1 MGLFSDLIQK
11 LNPVQPALRAR
22 EPIASSGVEVIAVN
36 EAYSRIEIVRRA
48 FDMIIGACT
57 DIPYKVDGGAAKKI
71 DKILNWS
78 PNPFES
84 QVQVFRKAYMDF
96 LIDGNAFFYYDGS
109 NIFHLPATQVQVI
122 PDAKTYVAGYTYTT
136 STPSLWSR
144 RVSNNNNEIMFTP
157 EEIIHIKDDNNES
170 LFRGKS
176 KLSSLGDLLALYNN
190 LIKFQK
196 QFFKNNAIPGVV
208 LETDSVLGKPV
219 KERILEEWRSLFSA
233 LSNNARSTAILDGG
247 LKINKISEINFQ
259 SLDFE
264 NSVERLQV
272 DITKALGVPYVLM
285 KSGNNANLQ
294 ANEVLFYEHTVLPM
308 MRQFAS
314 AFQAFFY
321 TSTITPDKSGI
332 AALQPDL
339 KTQATYCVSLVNGGI
354 ITPNEG
360 RVKLNWA
367 KITDDPEADKLRVP
381 QNVTGSATRPD
392 LGGRPVSTGTDG
404 ELD

>member
-1 MGLFSDLIQK
+1 MGLFRNLINK

-22 EPIASSGVEVIAVN
+22 EPISSSGSETIAVN

-57 DIPYKVDGGAAKKI
+57 DIPYKVEGGAAKKI

-96 LIDGNAFFYYDGS
+96 LMEGNAFFYYDGS
-109 NIFHLPATQVQVI
+109 NIFHLPSAQVQVI
-122 PDAKTYVAGYTYTT
+122 PDERTYVAGYTYTT
-136 STPSLWSR
+136 TSTSMWSR
-144 RVSNNNNEIMFTP
+144 RVSNNNQIQFTP
-157 EEIIHIKDDNNES
+157 AEIIHIKDDNNES

-247 LKINKISEINFQ
+247 LKINKISEVNFQ

-272 DITKALGVPYVLM
+272 DITKALGVPYVLL
-285 KSGNNANLQ
+285 KSGNNANIQ
-294 ANEVLFYEHTVLPM
+294 ANEVLFYEHTILPM

-321 TSTITPDKSGI
+321 TSTITPDDSGV

-360 RVKLNWA
+360 RVKLNWPRREG
-367 KITDDPEADKLRVP
+367 DPEADKLRVP

-392 LGGRPVSTGTDG
+392 TGGRPVSTSTDG
-404 ELD
+404 DNT

>member
-1 MGLFSDLIQK
+1 MGLFRDLIYK

-22 EPIASSGVEVIAVN
+22 EPVASSGTETIAVN

-57 DIPYKVDGGAAKKI
+57 DIPYRVEGGAAKKI

-96 LIDGNAFFYYDGS
+96 LMEGNAFFYYDGS
-109 NIFHLPATQVQVI
+109 NIFHLPSAQVQVI
-122 PDAKTYVAGYTYTT
+122 PDEKTYVSGYTYTT
-136 STPSLWSR
+136 TSTSMWAR
-144 RVSNNNNEIMFTP
+144 RVSTNNQIQFTP

-247 LKINKISEINFQ
+247 LKINKISEVNFQ

-264 NSVERLQV
+264 ASVERLQV
-272 DITKALGVPYVLM
+272 DISKALGVPYVLL
-285 KSGNNANLQ
+285 KSGNNANIQ
-294 ANEVLFYEHTVLPM
+294 ANEVLFYEHTILPM

-314 AFQAFFY
+314 SFQAFFY
-321 TSTITPDKSGI
+321 TSTITPDDSGV

-360 RVKLNWA
+360 RVKLNWP
-367 KITDDPEADKLRVP
+367 KILDDKEADKLRIP

-392 LGGRPVSTGTDG
+392 TGGRPVSTSTDG
-404 ELD
+404 EPA

>member
-1 MGLFSDLIQK
+1 MGLFRDLIHK
-11 LNPVQPALRAR
+11 LNPAQPALRAR
-22 EPIASSGVEVIAVN
+22 EPIVSSGTETIAVN
-36 EAYSRIEIVRRA
+36 EAYNRIEIVRRA

-57 DIPYKVDGGAAKKI
+57 DIPYRVDGGAAKKI

-96 LIDGNAFFYYDGS
+96 LMEGNAFFYYDGS
-109 NIFHLPATQVQVI
+109 NIFHLPSHQVQVI
-122 PDAKTYVAGYTYTT
+122 PDEKTYVSGYTYTT
-136 STPSLWSR
+136 TSSSMWAR
-144 RVSNNNNEIMFTP
+144 RVSTNNQIQFTP

-247 LKINKISEINFQ
+247 LKINKISEVNFQ

-272 DITKALGVPYVLM
+272 DITKALGVPYVLL
-285 KSGNNANLQ
+285 KSGNNANIQ
-294 ANEVLFYEHTVLPM
+294 ANEVLFY
-308 MRQFAS
+308 
-314 AFQAFFY
+314 
-321 TSTITPDKSGI
+321 
-332 AALQPDL
+332 
-339 KTQATYCVSLVNGGI
+339 
-354 ITPNEG
+354 
-360 RVKLNWA
+360 
-367 KITDDPEADKLRVP
+367 
-381 QNVTGSATRPD
+381 
-392 LGGRPVSTGTDG
+392 
-404 ELD
+404 